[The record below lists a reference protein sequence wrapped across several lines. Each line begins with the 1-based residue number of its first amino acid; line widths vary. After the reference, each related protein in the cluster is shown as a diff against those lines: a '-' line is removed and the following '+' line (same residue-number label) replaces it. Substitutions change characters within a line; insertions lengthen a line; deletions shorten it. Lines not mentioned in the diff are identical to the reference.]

1 MVKLMIKHTVMKR
14 LKYNYGL
21 AACLLTFMTC
31 GFSACNDGLADELF
45 VKNSYIIHNGWQDYE
60 LTVRDDNT
68 ALLPV
73 YFGVNGTSG
82 NDKNITLTLEVDADT
97 LAGYNR
103 EKYKNQT
110 DLYYKILPEEAY
122 SFDGDSWTIEKG
134 KLNAAAYI
142 TVDLTKIDEVGS
154 LYDDYVL
161 PLRISSSTGEPKGQ
175 DKYTRVLAH
184 IGFKNDYSGTYSGQ
198 GVVTQQ
204 GTTYTTETTGLQ
216 LYAIN
221 NDVCYMFVGNKT
233 RSNTADYLNY
243 VVEIHRDVL
252 GDISLVCDNEAL
264 QFEPYS
270 ATLTR
275 KYTYNYTDQRYYTEV
290 TTLQVSYRYLDS
302 TLSEPLTMTFE
313 GTFSMSRDVLRVEYP
328 DVDVEE

>member
-1 MVKLMIKHTVMKR
+1 MKLTIKNTIMRR
-14 LKYNYGL
+14 LKYNYVL
-21 AACLLTFMTC
+21 AAGMLALMTY

-45 VKNSYIIHNGWQDYE
+45 RKNSYIIHNGWQDYE
-60 LTVRDDNT
+60 LTVKDDNT
-68 ALLPV
+68 AQLPI

-82 NDKNITLTLEVDADT
+82 NDKNITLTLAVDPDT
-97 LAGYNR
+97 LSGYNR

-110 DLYYKILPEEAY
+110 DLYYKILPEESY
-122 SFDGDSWTIEKG
+122 TFDAEHWTIKKG
-134 KLNAAAYI
+134 NLNTAAYI
-142 TVDLTKIDEVGS
+142 TIDLNKIEESGS

-161 PLRISSSTGEPKGQ
+161 PLCISSSTGEPMGE
-175 DKYTRVLAH
+175 DKYTKVLAH
-184 IGFKNDYSGTYSGQ
+184 IGFKNDYSGSYSGQ

-204 GTTYTTETTGLQ
+204 GTTYTTETTGTQ

-233 RSNTADYLNY
+233 RSNTTDYLNY

-252 GDISLVCDNEAL
+252 GDISLVCKNEAL
-264 QFEPYS
+264 QFEPYN
-270 ATLTR
+270 AVLTR

-302 TLSEPLTMTFE
+302 TLYEPLTMTFE

>member
-1 MVKLMIKHTVMKR
+1 MKR
-14 LKYNYGL
+14 LKYNNIL
-21 AACLLTFMTC
+21 HICLPVLMVC
-31 GFSACNDGLADELF
+31 GFCACNDRLADELF

-60 LTVRDDNT
+60 LIVGDDNT
-68 ALLPV
+68 ATLPV

-82 NDKNITLTLEVDADT
+82 NDKNITLTMEVDADT

-103 EKYKNQT
+103 EKYKNQE
-110 DLYYKILPEEAY
+110 DLYYKILPKASY
-122 SFDGDSWTIEKG
+122 SFDADSWTIKKG
-134 KLNAAAYI
+134 NLNAAAYI
-142 TVDLTKIDEVGS
+142 TIDLTKLEEVGS

-161 PLRISSSTGEPKGQ
+161 PLRIATSTGEPKGK
-175 DKYTRVLAH
+175 DKYTKVLAH

-204 GTTYTTETTGLQ
+204 GTTYTTETTGTQ

-233 RSNTADYLNY
+233 RSNTTEYLNY

-252 GDISLVCDNEAL
+252 GDISLVCENEAL
-264 QFEPYS
+264 QFEPYN
-270 ATLTR
+270 ANLTR

-290 TTLQVSYRYLDS
+290 TTLLVSYRYLDS
-302 TLSEPLTMTFE
+302 TYSEPLTMTFE

-328 DVDVEE
+328 DVEVEE